1 MSAAPYQQINLYQPI
16 FRRQRQIF
24 AAVTMLQASGVVAI
38 ALMTIYAYGLWQVGG
53 LEREALQLEGREK
66 AYSTQLAR
74 LDPTSSNAQ
83 RREAEQE
90 LERLTATLLM
100 QQRLIDVLE
109 KKPLGSTDG
118 FSDVLA
124 ALARQRSRGLW
135 LTEITINRV
144 SDAIELLGESVE
156 PNLLPAY
163 LLQLGDEDALTGYRF
178 DDFEIERS
186 DEADTVS
193 FRVSSHAVAD
203 GRVDELVTR
212 Q

>member
-24 AAVTMLQASGVVAI
+24 SAVTMLQATGVVAI
-38 ALMTIYAYGLWQVGG
+38 ALMTIYAYGLWQVRG
-53 LEREALQLEGREK
+53 LENEALQLEGRER

-74 LDPTSSNAQ
+74 LDPASSTAQ

-90 LERLTATLLM
+90 LERLTATLLT

-135 LTEITINRV
+135 LTAITINRV
-144 SDAIELLGESVE
+144 SDAIELVGESVS
-156 PNLLPAY
+156 PGLLPAY
-163 LLQLGDEDALTGYRF
+163 LLQLGEEEALAGYRF

-186 DEADTVS
+186 SDTGRIT
-193 FRVSSHAVAD
+193 FRVSSHAVAA
-203 GRVDELVTR
+203 GRSDELVTS

>member
-24 AAVTMLQASGVVAI
+24 SAMTMLQATGVVAI
-38 ALMTIYAYGLWQVGG
+38 ALMTIYAYGLWQVRG
-53 LEREALQLEGREK
+53 LENEALQLEGRER

-74 LDPTSSNAQ
+74 LDPASSTAQ

-90 LERLTATLLM
+90 LARLTATLLT

-109 KKPLGSTDG
+109 NKPLGSTDG

-135 LTEITINRV
+135 LTDITINRV
-144 SDAIELLGESVE
+144 SDAIELLGESVA
-156 PNLLPAY
+156 PGLLPAY
-163 LLQLGDEDALTGYRF
+163 LLQLGEEEALAGYRF

-186 DEADTVS
+186 SDTGRIA

-203 GRVDELVTR
+203 GRSDELVR
-212 Q
+212 SP

>member
-24 AAVTMLQASGVVAI
+24 SAVTMLQAAGVVAI
-38 ALMTIYAYGLWQVGG
+38 ALLTIYGYGLWQVRG

-74 LDPTSSNAQ
+74 LDPASSTAQ

-109 KKPLGSTDG
+109 ERPLGSTDG
-118 FSDVLA
+118 FSSVLA

-135 LTEITINRV
+135 LTGITINRV
-144 SDAIELLGESVE
+144 SEAIELVGESVE
-156 PNLLPAY
+156 PGLLPAY
-163 LLQLGDEDALTGYRF
+163 LLQLGEEDALTGYRF

-186 DEADTVS
+186 DETRTIT
-193 FRVSSHAVAD
+193 FRVSSRAVAD
-203 GRVDELVTR
+203 GRAEELMTR

>member
-24 AAVTMLQASGVVAI
+24 SAVTMLQAAAVVAI
-38 ALMTIYAYGLWQVGG
+38 ALMTIYGYGLWQVRG

-74 LDPTSSNAQ
+74 LDPESSTAQ

-90 LERLTATLLM
+90 LERLTATLLT
-100 QQRLIDVLE
+100 QQRLINVLE
-109 KKPLGSTDG
+109 EKPLGSTEG
-118 FSDVLA
+118 FSSVLA

-135 LTEITINRV
+135 LTDITINRV
-144 SDAIELLGESVE
+144 SNAIELLGESIE
-156 PNLLPAY
+156 PGLLPAY
-163 LLQLGDEDALTGYRF
+163 LLLLGEEDALAGYRF

-186 DEADTVS
+186 ENTETIT

-203 GRVDELVTR
+203 GRADERVTR

>member
-1 MSAAPYQQINLYQPI
+1 VSAAPYQQINLYQPI

-24 AAVTMLQASGVVAI
+24 SAVTMLQATGVVAI
-38 ALMTIYAYGLWQVGG
+38 ALITIYAYAVWQVRG

-74 LDPTSSNAQ
+74 LDPESSTAQ

-90 LERLTATLLM
+90 LERLTATLLT

-109 KKPLGSTDG
+109 DKPLGSTDG
-118 FSDVLA
+118 FSNVLA
-124 ALARQRSRGLW
+124 ALARQRARGLW
-135 LTEITINRV
+135 LTDVTINRV
-144 SDAIELLGESVE
+144 SNAIELLGESVD

-163 LLQLGDEDALTGYRF
+163 LLQLGEEDALAGYRF

-186 DEADTVS
+186 DDTDTIT
-193 FRVSSHAVAD
+193 FRVSSRAVAD
-203 GRVDELVTR
+203 GRVDDLVMR

>member
-24 AAVTMLQASGVVAI
+24 SAVTMLQAAGVIGI
-38 ALMTIYAYGLWQVGG
+38 ALMTIYGYGLWQIRG
-53 LEREALQLEGREK
+53 LEHEALQLEGREK

-74 LDPTSSNAQ
+74 LDPEPSNAQ

-90 LERLTATLLM
+90 LERLTATLLT

-109 KKPLGSTDG
+109 QKPLGSTDG
-118 FSDVLA
+118 FSNVLA

-135 LTEITINRV
+135 LTDITINRV

-156 PNLLPAY
+156 PGLLPAY
-163 LLQLGDEDALTGYRF
+163 LLQLSEENALTGYRF

-186 DEADTVS
+186 DETDTIT
-193 FRVSSHAVAD
+193 FRVSSRAVAD
-203 GRVDELVTR
+203 GRADELVTR

>member
-24 AAVTMLQASGVVAI
+24 SAVTMLQGVGVIAI
-38 ALMTIYAYGLWQVGG
+38 ALLMIYAYGLWQVGG

-74 LDPTSSNAQ
+74 LDPASSNAQ
-83 RREAEQE
+83 RRDAEQE
-90 LERLTATLLM
+90 LNHLTATLLT

-109 KKPLGSTDG
+109 EKPLGSTDG
-118 FSDVLA
+118 FSSTLA

-135 LTEITINRV
+135 LTDVTINRV
-144 SDAIELLGESVE
+144 SDAIELLGESID
-156 PNLLPAY
+156 PRLLPAY
-163 LLQLGDEDALTGYRF
+163 LLQLGEEDALTGYRF

-186 DEADTVS
+186 NETETIT

-203 GRVDELVTR
+203 GRANEFVTR

>member
-24 AAVTMLQASGVVAI
+24 SAVTMLQATAVVAV
-38 ALMTIYAYGLWQVGG
+38 ALMTIYAYGLWQVRG
-53 LEREALQLEGREK
+53 LEREALQLEGRER

-74 LDPTSSNAQ
+74 LDPESSTAQ

-90 LERLTATLLM
+90 LERLTSTLLT

-109 KKPLGSTDG
+109 DKPLGSTDG

-135 LTEITINRV
+135 LTDITINRV
-144 SDAIELLGESVE
+144 SDAIELLGESIA
-156 PNLLPAY
+156 PGLLPAY
-163 LLQLGDEDALTGYRF
+163 LLQLGEEDALLGYRF

-186 DEADTVS
+186 ADTDTIR
-193 FRVSSHAVAD
+193 FRVSSNAVAD
-203 GRVDELVTR
+203 GRANELAMR